1 MLKMKRYNYNNKE
14 KDRVEKKKW
23 HIIME
28 CLAMHL
34 PDENTHI
41 AIINQ
46 KTFETIAARR
56 HSTYCCLIFSDK
68 YVDSTTT

>member
-1 MLKMKRYNYNNKE
+1 MENDITITAIVIKE
-14 KDRVEKKKW
+14 EKKW

-34 PDENTHI
+34 LDENTHI

-56 HSTYCCLIFSDK
+56 HSTYCCLIFNDK
-68 YVDSTTT
+68 YVDNTTI

>member
-1 MLKMKRYNYNNKE
+1 
-14 KDRVEKKKW
+14 
-23 HIIME
+23 ME

-34 PDENTHI
+34 LDENTHI

-56 HSTYCCLIFSDK
+56 HSTYCCLIFNDK
-68 YVDSTTT
+68 YVDNTTI